1 MGLWSQ
7 SWYRRCL
14 LAGMATSEAP
24 LSRRRGGIRRY
35 GQGWQARVSAGFDPS
50 AGERIVLHETVPIPA
65 ARTKAAQER
74 VERAA

>member
-1 MGLWSQ
+1 
-7 SWYRRCL
+7 
-14 LAGMATSEAP
+14 MAMSEAP
-24 LSRRRGGIRRY
+24 LSRRRGGIRRH

-74 VERAA
+74 VEREA